1 MGNAMADTTAARP
14 LPFVLESPAFS
25 DGGWIPAVHSQ
36 AGLNLS
42 PPLRWHGEPPQT
54 GSFALLLED
63 PDAPGGTWIH
73 WVLFNIPAELHSLPM
88 GLEHSPE
95 LANGARQGRCW
106 GIHRFER
113 IGYQGPQPPPG
124 PSHRYRFGL
133 HALKASLP
141 LVPGCSAA
149 DLKRAMAGQL
159 LARAELTG
167 LYATRHP
174 TQPAAAPAREREP
187 QSSHGDARNRC

>member
-1 MGNAMADTTAARP
+1 MELGMADRYAQPHRS
-14 LPFVLESPAFS
+14 FVLESPAFA
-25 DGGWIPAVHSQ
+25 DGGWIPPIHSQ
-36 AGLNLS
+36 NGLNLS
-42 PPLRWHGEPPQT
+42 PPLRWHGEPKQT

-73 WVLFNIPAELHSLPM
+73 WVLFNIPAALHSLPM
-88 GLEHSPE
+88 GLERQPQ
-95 LANGARQGRCW
+95 LANGARHGRCW
-106 GIHRFER
+106 GVHRFER

-133 HALKASLP
+133 HALRQPLG

-159 LARAELTG
+159 LAQAQLTG
-167 LYATRHP
+167 RFATP
-174 TQPAAAPAREREP
+174 PGTAQQNPPAAVAAAPVPDPR
-187 QSSHGDARNRC
+187 H